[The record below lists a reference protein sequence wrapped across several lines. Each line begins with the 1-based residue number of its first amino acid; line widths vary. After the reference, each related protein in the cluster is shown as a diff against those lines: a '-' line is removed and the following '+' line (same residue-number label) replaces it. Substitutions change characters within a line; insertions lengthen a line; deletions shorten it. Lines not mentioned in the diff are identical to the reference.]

1 MYIFANFVRLM
12 KIVLIGAGNLATN
25 LGLALHEA
33 NHDIVQ
39 VFSRTMT
46 SAKLLAAAIESVP
59 TNDLDAIT
67 DEADLY
73 ILSVKD
79 SILTKIIDRICKNK
93 SQKVFVHTAGS
104 MPLDCFKGKAEHY
117 GVFYPMQT
125 FSKQR
130 RVAFENIPIFLEASD
145 DFTLQKLTDVAE
157 SISKN
162 VRNLSTDKRRY
173 LHLAAVWACNYAN
186 HCYDMAAEVLKKA
199 DLPFSVMLE
208 LTDETARKVHD
219 LSPREAQ
226 TGPAIRYDTNVIEA
240 QMELMKD
247 MPEAKKLYEELAK
260 SIHETSKKKV

>member
-1 MYIFANFVRLM
+1 
-12 KIVLIGAGNLATN
+12 
-25 LGLALHEA
+25 
-33 NHDIVQ
+33 
-39 VFSRTMT
+39 
-46 SAKLLAAAIESVP
+46 
-59 TNDLDAIT
+59 
-67 DEADLY
+67 
-73 ILSVKD
+73 
-79 SILTKIIDRICKNK
+79 
-93 SQKVFVHTAGS
+93 